1 MDFSIYKDIQNRTNG
16 EIYIGV
22 VGPVRTG
29 KSTFI
34 KNFMNLAVIPNIK
47 DKNDIERAKDELPQS
62 AAGKTIMTT
71 EPKFIPN
78 KAIDINL
85 NNDIKTKVR
94 LIDCVGYMVE
104 GATGHLE
111 EEKERMVKTPWFNQ
125 EIPFSKA
132 AEIGT
137 KKVIS
142 EHSTIGI
149 VVTTDGSFTDIPEE
163 NYIKATDTTVSELN
177 NINKPFIIIVNSM
190 EPASAKCKN
199 LTKKL
204 EDKYGVAV
212 LPINC
217 LQLNE
222 HDINDILSKV
232 LFEFPVAKINFMC
245 PKWITVLEDDND
257 IKQSVVDLSRNILLS
272 LNKIKD
278 INSLPEVKE
287 NQYIKSLTINN
298 VNLANGCITIT
309 YDIYDKFYYETL
321 SQMTNTDI
329 ENELQLISLVKE
341 LADKKEKFE
350 KVNYAIEEVNN
361 KGYGIVVPA
370 KDEISLENPQLIK
383 SGSKFGVK
391 IKANAPSMHFVKAN
405 IVTEISPIIGSEQQA
420 KDLINYINEKNED
433 EDANIWDTNIF
444 GKTIEQ
450 IVKDGIVSKIN
461 SMSDETQGRM
471 QNTIEKITNDQ
482 SKGVICILL

>member
-245 PKWITVLEDDND
+245 PKWITVLEDDNE